1 MESTRDNRVMETWVW
16 FGCGGACLLAA
27 LAFFVVHRRRRET
40 SPAKYAPMLTTTIFG
55 AAAAMCVVV
64 GWLIATD
71 PYVNRT
77 EALKTGGLASGSIVA
92 LYALWLNDR
101 RRRTDE
107 SRQVVEED
115 RQKLEH
121 ERQELERLRTE
132 HEREKTADERFARGI
147 ELLGHEADQVRVG
160 ALHALAGLARSHPH
174 RTQTVVDI
182 LCSYLRRPFDHPRYR
197 DLRHRYRSETE
208 VPTDY
213 EPDDSEFSSDPGVDR
228 ERQVRMAAQRLI
240 GDALH
245 NQPGCTLDLTG
256 AVLDHLALPSAQLG
270 TLTLRGAQVYG
281 DTTFDGCQFSG
292 DVDLGRSHVW
302 GPISFSGTKFHGEL
316 RAVEAEFWDTPVFFG
331 ISAAKYVDMQRS
343 HFHHG
348 VLFDESTIATLVLA
362 DATIGDELIG
372 LQDVELTNRD
382 NRVQLPWGWNAVV
395 DHNGKVTRVDPPTDE
410 PPDDSLIP
418 FG

>member
-1 MESTRDNRVMETWVW
+1 MEQWVW
-16 FGCGGACLLAA
+16 TGGGAACLVAA
-27 LAFFVVHRRRRET
+27 IGFFVLHRRRAET
-40 SPAKYAPMLTTTIFG
+40 NPAKYAPMLTTTILG
-55 AAAAMCVVV
+55 AAGALCLVV

-107 SRQVVEED
+107 SRQVIEED
-115 RQKLEH
+115 RQRIEH
-121 ERQELERLRTE
+121 QRQELERMRTE
-132 HEREKTADERFARGI
+132 HEREKTADERFARAI
-147 ELLGHEADQVRVG
+147 ELLGHDADQVRVG

-182 LCSYLRRPFDHPRYR
+182 LCSYLRRPFDHPRYSA
-197 DLRHRYRSETE
+197 LRTRYHSESE

-213 EPDDSEFSSDPGVDR
+213 ELDVGDFDNDPALDR

-245 NQPGCTLDLTG
+245 NEPGCDLDLTG
-256 AVLDHLALPSAQLG
+256 AVLDTLSLPNARLGALNLRNAQLY
-270 TLTLRGAQVYG
+270 A
-281 DTTFDGCQFSG
+281 DATFDGSRFSG
-292 DVDLGRSHVW
+292 DVDLGRCHVW
-302 GPISFSGTKFHGEL
+302 GAISFSGAKFHGEL

-331 ISAAKYVDMQRS
+331 IEATKYVDMQRS
-343 HFHHG
+343 NFHHG

-395 DHNGKVTRVDPPTDE
+395 DHNGKVTRVDPPSDDE
-410 PPDDSLIP
+410 PDDSLIP